1 LFQLVS
7 PTCFILHTEL
17 LHQARVLNVLA
28 SVPSTFSTDSRYIV
42 RPFES
47 FDPQQSAL
55 LLDNPFFDIST
66 FVEDIST
73 DSSSF
78 GISLDS
84 LHLLDNPF
92 LVGTQR
98 FVKMS
103 FLRDPLDMAEFLA
116 VSVLILIVLPSML
129 ILFLSYVILYWHVID
144 LLFFPV
150 EVKCCGLVF
159 GTNLLPFVFGQP
171 CFFMFLKLFAT

>member
-1 LFQLVS
+1 MV
-7 PTCFILHTEL
+7 
-17 LHQARVLNVLA
+17 
-28 SVPSTFSTDSRYIV
+28 
-42 RPFES
+42 
-47 FDPQQSAL
+47 
-55 LLDNPFFDIST
+55 
-66 FVEDIST
+66 
-73 DSSSF
+73 
-78 GISLDS
+78 
-84 LHLLDNPF
+84 HLIRHRLDNPF

-103 FLRDPLDMAEFLA
+103 FLLRDPLDMAEFLA

-150 EVKCCGLVF
+150 EVKCCGMVF

-171 CFFMFLKLFAT
+171 CFLCFLNNLPPS